1 MNTNFQTCMFCYVHS
16 NAIYNSQNTE
26 AAEVSIHTGIDKE
39 DVEYIY
45 NVILLSYKKGM
56 KFAFS
61 ATWMEIIILSEISQT
76 EKYKYHILLV
86 SGI

>member
-1 MNTNFQTCMFCYVHS
+1 MNTNFQTCMYCYVPS
-16 NAIYNSQNTE
+16 NAVYNSQNIE
-26 AAEVSIHTGIDKE
+26 ATKVSIHTGIDKE

-45 NVILLSYKKGM
+45 NVILLSYKKKM

-76 EKYKYHILLV
+76 EKDKYHILLI